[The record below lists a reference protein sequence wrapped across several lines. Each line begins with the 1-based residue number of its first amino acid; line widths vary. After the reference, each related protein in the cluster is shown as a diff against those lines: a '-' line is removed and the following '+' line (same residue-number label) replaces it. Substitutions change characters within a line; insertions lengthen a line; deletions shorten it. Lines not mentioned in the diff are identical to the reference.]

1 MIIEKGV
8 TIKDIFDSNLIDY
21 YDNIYSPFHPTF
33 YNSVHFK
40 TTFSM
45 FSIPLF
51 DPEDIINQNK
61 RVNLSLRKIK
71 LDSRKKLEKRKELI
85 MPFIINKV
93 FDCRVDNIEWRVV

>member
-85 MPFIINKV
+85 ISFTINKV
-93 FDCRVDNIEWRVV
+93 FDCHVDNIEWRVV

>member
-21 YDNIYSPFHPTF
+21 NDNIYSPFNPAF
-33 YNSVHFK
+33 YSSVYFK
-40 TTFSM
+40 TK

-71 LDSRKKLEKRKELI
+71 LDSRKKLKKGLI
-85 MPFIINKV
+85 ISFTIDKV
-93 FDCRVDNIEWRVV
+93 FNCRVDNIEWRVV

>member
-8 TIKDIFDSNLIDY
+8 TIKDIFDFNLIDY
-21 YDNIYSPFHPTF
+21 YDNIYSPFHPAF
-33 YNSVHFK
+33 YSSVHFK
-40 TTFSM
+40 TT

-71 LDSRKKLEKRKELI
+71 LDSRKKLEKRLI
-85 MPFIINKV
+85 ISFTIDKV
-93 FDCRVDNIEWRVV
+93 FNCHVDNIEWRVV

>member
-21 YDNIYSPFHPTF
+21 YDNIYSPFHPAF
-33 YNSVHFK
+33 YSPVYFK
-40 TTFSM
+40 TTFS
-45 FSIPLF
+45 IPLF
-51 DPEDIINQNK
+51 NSEDIINQNK

-71 LDSRKKLEKRKELI
+71 LDSRKKLEKRLI
-85 MPFIINKV
+85 ISFIINKV